1 MAFGVNYSA
10 PVPYGTIVIWS
21 GEVTA
26 VPNGWHLCDGTGGTP
41 DLRDRFIVGA
51 GNNYA
56 KGATGGE
63 ATHQLTEAEM
73 PAHTHGSA
81 GNHTHGSAGE
91 HTHDINTTDIARS
104 TGVIFIREVNKETGD
119 PSYWRSGLTSS
130 AGAHQHPAAGAHE
143 HSSVGGNAAH
153 ENRPPYYALAYIMKV

>member
-26 VPNGWHLCDGTGGTP
+26 VPSGWHLCDGTGGTP

-51 GNNYA
+51 GLNYA

-63 ATHQLTEAEM
+63 ATHKLTEAEI
-73 PAHTHGSA
+73 PSHTHGSVGAHTHGSA
-81 GNHTHGSAGE
+81 GA
-91 HTHDINTTDIARS
+91 HTHDIYGSN
-104 TGVIFIREVNKETGD
+104 GGTGD
-119 PSYWRSGLTSS
+119 EPWDGAHLFQVNASAQWLSGISS
-130 AGAHQHPAAGAHE
+130 NNGAHQHPAAGAHE
-143 HSSVGGNAAH
+143 HASVGGDAAH